1 MVMPSQQVAIITGAA
16 DGIGKAV
23 ALRLASDGYDII
35 VADLPHQRV
44 LMDFVVEEVKDTTG
58 RRAISYEVD
67 VTKEDQVKDM
77 IHTAVENLGGLDVM
91 VANAG
96 LSAMDSLLD
105 TTIDEWKKVFDVNS
119 TGTFLCYREAARSM
133 IARGIKGRIVGAC
146 STTGKKSGAYLGA
159 YGSSKFAQRALTQV
173 AACEWAQY
181 GIRVNGYA
189 PGPTDTPMM
198 KKAEKRA
205 EEILGTKPEDFRE
218 ALKAAMP
225 FRRFGSREEIA
236 NAVSFLVSE
245 ESSFVTG
252 QTINVDGGMWFD

>member
-1 MVMPSQQVAIITGAA
+1 MPSQQVAIITGAA

-23 ALRLASDGYDII
+23 ALRLASDGYDVI
-35 VADLPHQRV
+35 VADLPRQRV
-44 LMDFVVEEVKDTTG
+44 LIDAVAEQVKATTG
-58 RRAISYEVD
+58 RKAISYQVD
-67 VTKEDQVKDM
+67 ITKEDQVKAM
-77 IHTAVENLGGLDVM
+77 IENTVKNLGGLDVM

-96 LSAMDSLLD
+96 LAVMTSLLD
-105 TTIDEWKKVFDVNS
+105 TTLDEWQKVFDVNS
-119 TGTFLCYREAARSM
+119 TGTFLCYREAAKSM

-146 STTGKKSGAYLGA
+146 STSGKKSVALLGA

-189 PGPTDTPMM
+189 PGPTDTPML
-198 KKAEKRA
+198 KRTDERA
-205 EEILGTKPEDFRE
+205 VEILGTKPEEFRE
-218 ALKAAMP
+218 GMKLATQFKRLGRP
-225 FRRFGSREEIA
+225 EEIA

-252 QTINVDGGMWFD
+252 QTINIDGGLWFD